1 MDFDYIKLKTELLS
15 LIRKGTYPSG
25 SPIPSE
31 RELCL
36 KYETSRTTV
45 RRAINDL
52 VDERHLIRKPGKG
65 TFVSDETQGGAEKT
79 DTILFLRCMHSPS
92 FLSDDVIYPLV
103 LAGVEESAAKSGYR
117 CLVRSINENE
127 PDYAGLDNFKGK
139 IDGII
144 CGELHRPEFYQ
155 YLTTFRLPLVLVSPS
170 IEAEK
175 ADMVLIDNRMGARRA
190 VHQLIGQGHKRIAMI
205 GGSETSLPA
214 RERKEGFLQ
223 AMDEAGLDVDERFI
237 VNTRWLQSDG
247 YDSFVKLWQDP
258 VRPTALFAASDLL
271 ALGVFNGAVKEGVLI
286 PEELSLVGFDGIP
299 LVSQLRPALTT
310 MHVRARDMGETSFR
324 LFLEQRKE
332 GRNYHVKVT
341 IPVELSQGES
351 IGPCRE

>member
-15 LIRKGTYPSG
+15 LIQKGTYPSG
-25 SPIPSE
+25 SSIPSE

-52 VDERHLIRKPGKG
+52 VEERHLVRRPGKG
-65 TFVSDETQGGAEKT
+65 TFVSEETHGAAEST
-79 DTILFLRCMHSPS
+79 DTILFLRCMHSAS

-127 PDYAGLDNFKGK
+127 PDYDGLNTFKGK

-144 CGELHRPEFYQ
+144 CGELHSPEFYQ
-155 YLTTFRLPLVLVSPS
+155 YLTSFHLPLVLTSPS
-170 IEAEK
+170 LEAEK
-175 ADMVLIDNRMGARRA
+175 ADMVLIDNRTGARRA
-190 VHQLIGQGHKRIAMI
+190 VQRLIGEGHRRIAMI

-214 RERKEGFLQ
+214 RERKEGFMQ
-223 AMDEAGLDVDERFI
+223 AMDEAGLDVDERLI
-237 VNTRWLQSDG
+237 VSTHWLQSDG
-247 YDSFVKLWQDP
+247 YDSFIKLWEAP
-258 VRPTALFAASDLL
+258 ERPTALFAASDLL
-271 ALGVFNGAVKEGVLI
+271 ALGVFNGAAQWGVSI
-286 PEELSLVGFDGIP
+286 PEELSLIGFDGIP

-310 MHVRARDMGETSFR
+310 MDVRAREMGETSFR

-332 GRNYHVKVT
+332 RRDYHVKVT
-341 IPVELSQGES
+341 IPVEIAEGES